1 MKIRGLLFAMFMFAS
16 LAGSITPWQ
25 EGTLDYFLPPSCGG
39 GVPGPKPRPLA
50 VTTETLRHHRI
61 SGTLPVYPEAAKM
74 AGIQGVV
81 SLNVKVNQQG
91 NVSEVESWAG
101 NKPVLAQAAVRAVK
115 RWKYRPLLIEEEPF
129 ALSGEVVFTFRLGKQ
144 AQVSEGGDSPVPRLA
159 CMASESG
166 LLHRVDPEYP
176 RAAKIAHVS
185 GDVVLEMVINKQGRV
200 EDVKATSG
208 HPLLVQ
214 SAVDAVSQWRY
225 KPYVVGHEAVAVQ
238 ARVVIKFHM

>member
-16 LAGSITPWQ
+16 LAGASIPWQ

-39 GVPGPKPRPLA
+39 TPGPQPRPLT

-61 SGTLPVYPEAAKM
+61 GGALPAYPEAAKK
-74 AGIQGVV
+74 AGIQGII
-81 SLNVKVNQQG
+81 SLNVKVDEQG

-115 RWKYRPLLIEEEPF
+115 TWKYHPVLIENEPF
-129 ALSGEVVFTFRLGKQ
+129 AFSGEVIFTFRLGNR
-144 AQVSEGGDSPVPRLA
+144 AQVSEEGYSPVPRLA
-159 CMASESG
+159 CMASTDR
-166 LLHRVDPEYP
+166 LLYSVNPEYP

-200 EDVKATSG
+200 EEVKATSG
-208 HPLLVQ
+208 HPLLIQ
-214 SAVDAVSQWRY
+214 SAIDAVRQWRY
-225 KPYVVGHEAVAVQ
+225 RPYMAGHEAIAVQ
-238 ARVVIKFHM
+238 AHVVVKFHM